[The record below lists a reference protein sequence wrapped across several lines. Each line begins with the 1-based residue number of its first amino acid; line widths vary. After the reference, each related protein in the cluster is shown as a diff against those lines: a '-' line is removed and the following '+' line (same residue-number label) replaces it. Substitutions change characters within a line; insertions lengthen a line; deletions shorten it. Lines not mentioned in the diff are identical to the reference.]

1 MDFSQLRTLLLLA
14 REGNMTRSAAKLHLT
29 QPAVSAQLAR
39 LEDEVGQRLFDRTPK
54 GMVLTESGRV
64 FCDFARAAIE
74 KIDEGKKALASLDGL
89 ERGSVRIG
97 GGATATTYLLPPLL
111 GRFLE
116 RYPSIKVFVREESSQ
131 AVVTSV
137 LEGELDLGI
146 VTLPIQDRYSSRICV
161 ENWVRD
167 ELYLLVPPGH
177 RLAGRKGFAWPDLEG
192 TPLVLF
198 QAGSSV
204 RNILDQ
210 RLFAAAI
217 DADVVMELRSIE
229 SIKQMV
235 AQGIGAAFV
244 SRFALSTGSTHLGL
258 RCREAPIDRRLAIIT
273 HAERSPSRA
282 AAALLEELRSAA
294 LD

>member
-1 MDFSQLRTLLLLA
+1 MHFSQLKTFLLLA
-14 REGNMTRSAAKLHLT
+14 REGNMTRSAAQLHLT
-29 QPAVSAQLAR
+29 QPAVSAQIAR

-54 GMVLTESGRV
+54 GMILTESGRV
-64 FCDFARAAIE
+64 YAEFARSAIE
-74 KIDEGKKALASLDGL
+74 KIEEGKEALESLEGL

-111 GRFLE
+111 RRFLE
-116 RYPSIKVFVREESSQ
+116 QYPSVKLFVREESSQ

-146 VTLPIQDRYSSRICV
+146 VTLPIQDRYSSKICV
-161 ENWVRD
+161 ETWVRD
-167 ELYLLVPPGH
+167 ELYLMVPPGH
-177 RLAGRKGFAWPDLEG
+177 RLAGRKDFGWPELEG

-210 RLFAAAI
+210 RLVAAAI
-217 DADVVMELRSIE
+217 DAEVVMELRSIE

-244 SRFALSTGSTHLGL
+244 SRFALPSGSDHPGL
-258 RCREAPIDRRLAIIT
+258 RCRQAPIDRRLAIVT
-273 HAERSPSRA
+273 HAERSLSRA
-282 AAALLEELRSAA
+282 SSALLEELRQIAFE
-294 LD
+294 